1 MYKKYYFAKI
11 CVEAHFFHVE
21 MQMLVIGQQLGFLWK
36 TLIVLGQNRVLFVTL
51 FSSEQHRRE
60 ELLGIGEHQFM
71 CQTFIDNVHIIN
83 IVFQMISLI
92 TCAHEALLFCSLS
105 NFSRCNQGRNTG
117 SNQRRQQSRLRGSLV
132 ICIRSFT
139 FFLQNITFSLA

>member
-1 MYKKYYFAKI
+1 MCRGTIFI
-11 CVEAHFFHVE
+11 VE
-21 MQMLVIGQQLGFLWK
+21 MQMLVIGQQLGFTWK
-36 TLIVLGQNRVLFVTL
+36 TLIILGQNRVLFVTVKLVLIPTL
-51 FSSEQHRRE
+51 FCSEQHRRE